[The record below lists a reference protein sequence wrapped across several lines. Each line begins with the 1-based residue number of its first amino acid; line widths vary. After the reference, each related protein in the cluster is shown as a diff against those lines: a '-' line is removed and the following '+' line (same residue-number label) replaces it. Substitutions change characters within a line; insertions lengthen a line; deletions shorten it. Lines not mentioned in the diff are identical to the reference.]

1 MGESDIK
8 EKLQE
13 IIGRVES
20 EVLEKLSDSGEDWFT
35 ATKVNEVLDIIRE
48 YI

>member
-13 IIGRVES
+13 IIGRLES
-20 EVLEKLSDSGEDWFT
+20 EVLDKLSDCGEDWFA